1 MARSGCALAPLRI
14 RSGKL
19 KNRDSCKSLIF
30 NAIPLFTL
38 VPPPEKKL
46 HFLTFSLENEE
57 NKENRDGM
65 WDVVMWDGLAGGGRE
80 LVIGDAVHPVN
91 PLKVE
96 HYIAPV
102 LILHKDRLSWF
113 ALAVRL
119 LP

>member
-1 MARSGCALAPLRI
+1 
-14 RSGKL
+14 
-19 KNRDSCKSLIF
+19 
-30 NAIPLFTL
+30 
-38 VPPPEKKL
+38 
-46 HFLTFSLENEE
+46 
-57 NKENRDGM
+57 M